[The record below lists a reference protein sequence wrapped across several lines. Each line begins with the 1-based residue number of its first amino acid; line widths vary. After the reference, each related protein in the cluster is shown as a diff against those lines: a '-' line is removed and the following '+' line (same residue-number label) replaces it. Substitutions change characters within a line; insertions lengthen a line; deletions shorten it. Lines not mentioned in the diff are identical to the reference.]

1 MTDRLALYTTVFP
14 AVQKFLA
21 AWYESVLRQTDRSFD
36 LFIGCDEL
44 SSADVQTLLGRSVEA
59 TWHMAPRG
67 STPTQVRE
75 ATIREILRD
84 GSYNS
89 VVFVDA
95 DDVLHATR
103 VESARREMARSDV
116 AGCGLEIIRE
126 DGSSTGHYFGPS
138 SSALDFDTLL
148 PRCNFFGMSNTVYRT
163 SVLARCLPLPAKC
176 AMMDWFLITRAW
188 ASGASLTFDP
198 SRRMYYRQYSSNLA
212 QVLSPFSAPYIRRA
226 TAMVLVHYR
235 MVLTGIPELPT
246 SVRRL
251 LQQAQDRVLQFEQ
264 RVASN
269 ESNLQYYVTALNALP
284 PSPMW
289 WTCVARPE
297 LEEMWR
303 S

>member
-1 MTDRLALYTTVFP
+1 MTDRLAVYTTVFP
-14 AVQKFLA
+14 AVRKFLK

-44 SSADVQTLLGRSVEA
+44 SSAEVQTLLGGSVEA
-59 TWHMAPRG
+59 TWHMAPHG

-75 ATIREILRD
+75 GAIREILRD

-95 DDVLHATR
+95 DDVLHPTR
-103 VESARREMARSDV
+103 VEAARREMARSDV
-116 AGCGLEIIRE
+116 AGCGLEIISE

-138 SSALDFDTLL
+138 SSALDFDALL
-148 PRCNFFGMSNTVYRT
+148 PRCNFFGMSNTVYKT
-163 SVLARCLPLPAKC
+163 SVLAHCLPLPAEC
-176 AMMDWFLITRAW
+176 AMMDWFLVTRAW
-188 ASGASLTFDP
+188 AAGASLTFDP

-212 QVLSPFSAPYIRRA
+212 QVLPPFSALYIRRA

-235 MVLTGIPELPT
+235 MVLTGVPELPT
-246 SVRRL
+246 SALHR
-251 LQQAQDRVLQFEQ
+251 LQQAQARVLLFE
-264 RVASN
+264 RHVARN
-269 ESNLQYYVTALNALP
+269 EPNLQYYVTALNSLP